1 MMNYIKKEV
10 NEVKKQAVSDNLS
23 EIEVVKLLCLKIS
36 KYFYRDETFFLYKE
50 NLKSRSSIY
59 NRENV
64 DDCSVTCNSLCRFLK
79 ELLQNE
85 FNIDSEVV
93 TMYTDMYA
101 HMDLM
106 IKCRDGK
113 KYIINP
119 LMDLVNFKTGRKSQY
134 FGTYYYYSEFK
145 EFIQDISY
153 LSEEEISLID
163 KHIGFNYKSD
173 VDENMDLN
181 KENIL
186 KVITHILNN
195 SENLNGFVD
204 FLVYANLEFK
214 IAFEK
219 NIFIDDFYLEDEEC
233 LFSDYKLFRSNGKQR
248 GLSVRFND
256 TVYIFTVGNEE
267 IKEVSLEEWNNIKIK
282 RNVIVNEYIAMENIS
297 KLKSFGINRNIIHNK
312 EFLKIFKKYE
322 DMALD
327 NGDNILDFIS
337 YTNTSIRINY
347 NCDLT
352 FYIKDN
358 ELVYIDGNTMKKT
371 TVSYIAENVSKKRGE
386 LVASDTYNKEEE
398 FLRRTDI
405 LGIFDMDVTDS
416 SVISYLTE
424 FKDRFLSRNYQEYYV
439 FYSKEDLI
447 KRREKLVN
455 LLLKK
460 SNLSISE
467 KYVILD
473 NILNISARLY
483 YLSIVT
489 SIKTQNSA
497 VVRDIYRTFVSDI
510 TNYINFIEGL
520 DFDFNFGSFRDF
532 DGLTSSQ
539 ESMLLEKKSQI
550 ELDNKIHLFNYLRG
564 LNYVID
570 KSGLKNYAFV
580 TPGFG
585 SLYIGP
591 FLTAMYGSSCT
602 NILYSQYKKTGIE
615 EIDTR
620 SSSELLVADPTLL
633 NGKKIILIDDNMGT
647 GLTLKNIRSLLDK
660 ENHHVVLSGAYQYTF
675 DRLQEFFIKSRDQE
689 VFDPTSV
696 DLLSPFNYPRHQI
709 NETAKEKLG
718 VSGEEYVNYLRK
730 FGYHGDKIPDYDRLI
745 KDAEFYHERFRGIEI
760 FKDDELKDTSK
771 ELIRKLLFNGRKK

>member
-1 MMNYIKKEV
+1 
-10 NEVKKQAVSDNLS
+10 
-23 EIEVVKLLCLKIS
+23 
-36 KYFYRDETFFLYKE
+36 
-50 NLKSRSSIY
+50 
-59 NRENV
+59 
-64 DDCSVTCNSLCRFLK
+64 
-79 ELLQNE
+79 
-85 FNIDSEVV
+85 
-93 TMYTDMYA
+93 
-101 HMDLM
+101 
-106 IKCRDGK
+106 
-113 KYIINP
+113 
-119 LMDLVNFKTGRKSQY
+119 
-134 FGTYYYYSEFK
+134 
-145 EFIQDISY
+145 
-153 LSEEEISLID
+153 
-163 KHIGFNYKSD
+163 
-173 VDENMDLN
+173 
-181 KENIL
+181 
-186 KVITHILNN
+186 
-195 SENLNGFVD
+195 
-204 FLVYANLEFK
+204 
-214 IAFEK
+214 
-219 NIFIDDFYLEDEEC
+219 
-233 LFSDYKLFRSNGKQR
+233 
-248 GLSVRFND
+248 
-256 TVYIFTVGNEE
+256 
-267 IKEVSLEEWNNIKIK
+267 
-282 RNVIVNEYIAMENIS
+282 
-297 KLKSFGINRNIIHNK
+297 
-312 EFLKIFKKYE
+312 
-322 DMALD
+322 
-327 NGDNILDFIS
+327 
-337 YTNTSIRINY
+337 
-347 NCDLT
+347 
-352 FYIKDN
+352 
-358 ELVYIDGNTMKKT
+358 MKKT
-371 TVSYIAENVSKKRGE
+371 TVSYIAENVSKKRSE

-416 SVISYLTE
+416 SVIPYLTE

-447 KRREKLVN
+447 RRREKLVN
-455 LLLKK
+455 LLLKR

-539 ESMLLEKKSQI
+539 ESMLLEKKCQI
-550 ELDNKIHLFNYLRG
+550 ELDNKIHLFNYLKG
-564 LNYVID
+564 LNNVID
-570 KSGLKNYAFV
+570 ESGLKNYAFV